1 MVLRDGRG
9 HTIPQM
15 VIILCLLLMTTS
27 DNHVFCQ
34 VPRINF
40 RMKLSSI
47 ATVIGLGCPGLFTVA
62 AVERRGGGE
71 EEERSSGR
79 ITDVA
84 VGGGRKWGRREKGGG
99 IKVERHRTCIPR
111 IPSLGNTDAVWGL
124 GLLVS
129 EGEILSGG
137 DLEVPC
143 WTVVLVTH
151 GRRQQAT
158 S

>member
-34 VPRINF
+34 VPRTNF

-71 EEERSSGR
+71 EEWKDYRCCSG
-79 ITDVA
+79 
-84 VGGGRKWGRREKGGG
+84 GEGGR
-99 IKVERHRTCIPR
+99 
-111 IPSLGNTDAVWGL
+111 
-124 GLLVS
+124 
-129 EGEILSGG
+129 EGEERKEEES
-137 DLEVPC
+137 
-143 WTVVLVTH
+143 
-151 GRRQQAT
+151 R
-158 S
+158 